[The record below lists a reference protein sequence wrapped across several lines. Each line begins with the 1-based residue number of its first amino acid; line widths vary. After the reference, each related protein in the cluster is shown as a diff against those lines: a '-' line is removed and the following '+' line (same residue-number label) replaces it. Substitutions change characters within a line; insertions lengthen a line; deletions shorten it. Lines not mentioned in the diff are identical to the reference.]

1 MLKTHEILSEL
12 MAARRHRPFRKPPD
26 PHPAAT
32 ARLFQPCKSLKNYT
46 KGQETQM

>member
-12 MAARRHRPFRKPPD
+12 MAARRRCRFQTTPD
-26 PHPAAT
+26 PAA
-32 ARLFQPCKSLKNYT
+32 AGPFHPCKSLKNYT